1 MTEDAPKKA
10 KQPRKKAAPRADAS
24 ADAQTKSAD
33 ASADAQTKRAD
44 AYADAQEKKVQAET
58 QTKRPAEDKGDDQQM
73 RAAVLAAALPH
84 AAFDGFTD
92 SLLQKAGAE
101 AGVAKADLARLF
113 ENGAVSLIEFF
124 SVHTD
129 AEMEKR
135 LGEMDLKSMKIRE
148 RIATAVK
155 TRLAILKPHK
165 EAARR
170 AAALLSLPM
179 NAGLG
184 AKLMYRTVDAMWRAA
199 GDTST
204 DFNFYTKRGILA
216 GVYGSTAMRWFN
228 DTSED
233 EKTTEEFLAARI
245 DNVMQ
250 FEKFKAKAKEA
261 LSNFPAFADWAKSK
275 K

>member
-1 MTEDAPKKA
+1 M
-10 KQPRKKAAPRADAS
+10 
-24 ADAQTKSAD
+24 
-33 ASADAQTKRAD
+33 
-44 AYADAQEKKVQAET
+44 
-58 QTKRPAEDKGDDQQM
+58 DDQEM
-73 RAAVLAAALPH
+73 RQKVLAAALPH

-92 SLLQKAGAE
+92 KVLARAGEE
-101 AGVAKADLARLF
+101 AGIAKTDLARLF
-113 ENGAVSLIEFF
+113 QDGAISLVELY
-124 SVHTD
+124 STNTD

-135 LGEMDLKSMKIRE
+135 LAAMDLKAMKIRE

-179 NAGLG
+179 HVGLG
-184 AKLMYRTVDAMWRAA
+184 TKLVYRTVDAMWRAA

-204 DFNFYTKRGILA
+204 DFNFYTKRAILA
-216 GVYGSTAMRWFN
+216 GVYGATAMRWFN

-233 EKTTEEFLAARI
+233 EKPTEDFLAARI
-245 DNVMQ
+245 ENVMQ

-261 LSNFPAFADWAKSK
+261 LANFPAFAAWTKPKAN
-275 K
+275 

>member
-1 MTEDAPKKA
+1 MSKPPKK
-10 KQPRKKAAPRADAS
+10 PRKKAAPKPKPESSAEAS
-24 ADAQTKSAD
+24 A
-33 ASADAQTKRAD
+33 
-44 AYADAQEKKVQAET
+44 EK
-58 QTKRPAEDKGDDQQM
+58 PDDQQM
-73 RAAVLAAALPH
+73 REAVLAAALPH
-84 AAFDGFTD
+84 AAFDGFTA
-92 SLLQKAGAE
+92 SMLQKAGAE

-113 ENGAVSLIEFF
+113 EDGPVSLIEFY
-124 SVHTD
+124 STRTD
-129 AEMEKR
+129 AEMERR
-135 LGEMDLKSMKIRE
+135 LTATDLKAMKIRE
-148 RIATAVK
+148 RIAAAVK

-179 NAGLG
+179 HAALG
-184 AKLMYRTVDAMWRAA
+184 AKLMYRTVDTMWRAA

-216 GVYGSTAMRWFN
+216 GVYGSTVMRWFN

-233 EKTTEEFLAARI
+233 EKPTDEFLAARI

-250 FEKFKAKAKEA
+250 FEKLKAKAKDA
-261 LSNFPAFADWAKSK
+261 LSNFPAFADWAKPK

>member
-1 MTEDAPKKA
+1 MSDAPKKPVKRKATPKVAAA
-10 KQPRKKAAPRADAS
+10 KLETKARGMSD
-24 ADAQTKSAD
+24 
-33 ASADAQTKRAD
+33 
-44 AYADAQEKKVQAET
+44 QE
-58 QTKRPAEDKGDDQQM
+58 M
-73 RAAVLAAALPH
+73 REAVLARALPH

-92 SLLQKAGAE
+92 SVLQKAGDQ
-101 AGVAKADLARLF
+101 AGVTKTDLARLF
-113 ENGAVSLIEFF
+113 EDGPISLVEFY
-124 SVHTD
+124 STSTD

-135 LGEMDLKSMKIRE
+135 LAATDLKAMKIRE

-155 TRLAILKPHK
+155 TRLSILKPHK

-170 AAALLSLPM
+170 AASLLSLPM
-179 NAGLG
+179 HAALG
-184 AKLMYRTVDAMWRAA
+184 AKLVYRTVDAMWRAA

-233 EKTTEEFLAARI
+233 EKPTEDFLAARI

-250 FEKFKAKAKEA
+250 FEKFKSKAKEA
-261 LSNFPAFADWAKSK
+261 LSNFPMFADWAKPK
-275 K
+275 AK

>member
-1 MTEDAPKKA
+1 MSEEPKK
-10 KQPRKKAAPRADAS
+10 PRKKAAPKTEAE
-24 ADAQTKSAD
+24 KP
-33 ASADAQTKRAD
+33 KR
-44 AYADAQEKKVQAET
+44 
-58 QTKRPAEDKGDDQQM
+58 DDQDL

-92 SLLQKAGAE
+92 SLLQKAGAQ

-113 ENGAVSLIEFF
+113 EDGPVSLIEFY
-124 SVHTD
+124 SAD
-129 AEMEKR
+129 ADAQMEKR
-135 LGEMDLKSMKIRE
+135 LAEMDLKAMKIRE
-148 RIATAVK
+148 RIAAAVQA
-155 TRLAILKPHK
+155 RLAILKPHK

-179 NAGLG
+179 HAALG

-228 DTSED
+228 DTSPD
-233 EKTTEEFLAARI
+233 ETPTREFLAARI
-245 DNVMQ
+245 ENVMQ

-261 LSNFPAFADWAKSK
+261 LSNFPAFADWAKPK
-275 K
+275 PK

>member
-1 MTEDAPKKA
+1 MTDEPKKT
-10 KQPRKKAAPRADAS
+10 RKKAAPRADAS
-24 ADAQTKSAD
+24 ADAQLKKTDASADGQAKKAD
-33 ASADAQTKRAD
+33 ASADAQTKKTETPRA
-44 AYADAQEKKVQAET
+44 ESKPP
-58 QTKRPAEDKGDDQQM
+58 RDDQEM
-73 RAAVLAAALPH
+73 REAVLAAALPH

-101 AGVAKADLARLF
+101 AGVAKVELARLF
-113 ENGAVSLIEFF
+113 ENGAISLVEFY
-124 SVHTD
+124 STHTD

-135 LGEMDLKSMKIRE
+135 LGAMDLKAMKIRE

-170 AAALLSLPM
+170 AAAMLSLPM
-179 NAGLG
+179 HVALG
-184 AKLMYRTVDAMWRAA
+184 TKLVYRTVDAMWRAA

-216 GVYGSTAMRWFN
+216 GVYGATAMRWFN

-233 EKTTEEFLAARI
+233 EKPTEEFLAARI
-245 DNVMQ
+245 ENVMQ

-261 LSNFPAFADWAKSK
+261 LSNFPAFADWAKPK
-275 K
+275 TK

>member
-1 MTEDAPKKA
+1 MSDEAPKKPA
-10 KQPRKKAAPRADAS
+10 RKPRKKAAPKM
-24 ADAQTKSAD
+24 QT
-33 ASADAQTKRAD
+33 
-44 AYADAQEKKVQAET
+44 AET
-58 QTKRPAEDKGDDQQM
+58 KTEAPPRDDQQL
-73 RAAVLAAALPH
+73 REAVLAAVLPN

-92 SLLQKAGAE
+92 TVLQKAAKE
-101 AGVAKADLARLF
+101 AGVAKAELARLF
-113 ENGAVSLIEFF
+113 ENGPLSLVEFY
-124 SVHTD
+124 STHTD
-129 AEMEKR
+129 AQMEKR
-135 LGEMDLKSMKIRE
+135 LAGMDLKSLKIRE

-179 NAGLG
+179 YAALG
-184 AKLMYRTVDAMWRAA
+184 AKLLYHTVDCMWRAT

-216 GVYGSTAMRWFN
+216 GVYGSTAVRWFN

-233 EKTTEEFLAARI
+233 EKPTLEFLAARI

-250 FEKFKAKAKEA
+250 FEKFKAKAREA
-261 LSNFPAFADWAKSK
+261 LSNFPAFADWAKPK
-275 K
+275 TK

>member
-1 MTEDAPKKA
+1 MTETPKKPVRKKPAPKAAISKPEPNTKTETKTETKA
-10 KQPRKKAAPRADAS
+10 KGMTD
-24 ADAQTKSAD
+24 
-33 ASADAQTKRAD
+33 
-44 AYADAQEKKVQAET
+44 QE
-58 QTKRPAEDKGDDQQM
+58 M
-73 RAAVLAAALPH
+73 REAVLAAALPH

-92 SLLQKAGAE
+92 SVLQKAGHE
-101 AGVAKADLARLF
+101 AGVAKAELARLF
-113 ENGAVSLIEFF
+113 EDGPISLVEFY
-124 SVHTD
+124 STHTD
-129 AEMEKR
+129 AQLEKR
-135 LGEMDLKSMKIRE
+135 LAAMDLKAMKIRE

-170 AAALLSLPM
+170 AASLLSLPM
-179 NAGLG
+179 HAALG
-184 AKLMYRTVDAMWRAA
+184 AKLVYRTVDAMWRAA

-228 DTSED
+228 DTSDD
-233 EKTTEEFLAARI
+233 EKPTEEFLAARI

-250 FEKFKAKAKEA
+250 FEKFKSKAKEA
-261 LSNFPAFADWAKSK
+261 LSNFPMFADWAKQK

>member
-1 MTEDAPKKA
+1 MTGPQKTTKP
-10 KQPRKKAAPRADAS
+10 PRKKAAPKAQ
-24 ADAQTKSAD
+24 AQTAAAKEMPKD
-33 ASADAQTKRAD
+33 KRSD
-44 AYADAQEKKVQAET
+44 RE
-58 QTKRPAEDKGDDQQM
+58 M
-73 RAAVLAAALPH
+73 REAVLATALAH

-92 SLLQKAGAE
+92 SMLHKSGAE
-101 AGVAKADLARLF
+101 AGVAKSELGRLF
-113 ENGAVSLIEFF
+113 ENGVISLIEFY
-124 SVHTD
+124 STHAD
-129 AEMEKR
+129 AQMETR
-135 LGEMDLKSMKIRE
+135 LAGMDLKAMKIRE

-179 NAGLG
+179 HAALG

-228 DTSED
+228 DTSAD
-233 EKTTEEFLAARI
+233 EKPTEEFLAARI

-261 LSNFPAFADWAKSK
+261 LSNFPAFADWGKPKAK
-275 K
+275 

>member
-1 MTEDAPKKA
+1 MTENAPKK
-10 KQPRKKAAPRADAS
+10 PRKKAAP
-24 ADAQTKSAD
+24 K
-33 ASADAQTKRAD
+33 
-44 AYADAQEKKVQAET
+44 AEIPGANSPP
-58 QTKRPAEDKGDDQQM
+58 RDDQQM
-73 RAAVLAAALPH
+73 REAVLAAALPH

-92 SLLQKAGAE
+92 SLLQKAGGE
-101 AGVAKADLARLF
+101 AGVGKADLVRLF
-113 ENGAVSLIEFF
+113 ENGALSLVEFF
-124 SVHTD
+124 STHTD

-135 LGEMDLKSMKIRE
+135 LAGMDLKAMKIRA

-170 AAALLSLPM
+170 AAAMLALPM
-179 NAGLG
+179 HAALG
-184 AKLMYRTVDAMWRAA
+184 AKLMYQTVDAMWRAT

-216 GVYGSTAMRWFN
+216 GVYGSTAVRWFN

-233 EKTTEEFLAARI
+233 EKPTDDFLAARI
-245 DNVMQ
+245 ENVMQ

-261 LSNFPAFADWAKSK
+261 LSNFPAFADWAKPK
-275 K
+275 PK